1 MLYCREWGK
10 KRREKITEAFYRQE
24 KVVKPLGKLIAIT
37 SVSLRRRLFYEG
49 ICVFLGYK

>member
-1 MLYCREWGK
+1 MEEKRK
-10 KRREKITEAFYRQE
+10 KKNMEAFYHQE

-37 SVSLRRRLFYEG
+37 SASLRYRSFYEG